1 LDCSQRLV
9 SRRTEITQQ
18 QTFTEWTL
26 DWLERYDRER
36 ELVRVERQEL
46 SARDRAEL
54 NLLIDEQ
61 REQEQLAGG
70 GRTFREQVVQE
81 TLLLSC
87 QRELI

>member
-1 LDCSQRLV
+1 MDCSQRLV

-36 ELVRVERQEL
+36 EFVRVERQEL

-70 GRTFREQVVQE
+70 GRAFREQVVQE